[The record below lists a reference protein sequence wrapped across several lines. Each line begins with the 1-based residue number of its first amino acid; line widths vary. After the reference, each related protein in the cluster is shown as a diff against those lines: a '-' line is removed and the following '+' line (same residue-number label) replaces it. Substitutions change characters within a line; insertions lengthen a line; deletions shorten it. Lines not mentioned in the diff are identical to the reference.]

1 VSNLSSFD
9 ELPPLVGYAC
19 VFGDGVSSENIVAL
33 RRAAA
38 PAVGDFVVA
47 GLDFGVGAASTAA
60 VAILKSAGVAAV
72 ISRSFAP
79 TFYRAAI
86 AAGLP
91 ALVVE
96 ETGAVRPGD
105 RLRVDLEEHKIA
117 NLSSGDRYIIRNL
130 QDETLDVLRAG
141 GLATYLANHGYELGR
156 TRH

>member
-1 VSNLSSFD
+1 VSHLPEFD
-9 ELPPLVGYAC
+9 ELPPLLGNAC
-19 VFGDGVSSENIVAL
+19 VFGDGVSAESIVAL
-33 RRAAA
+33 PRTVP

-47 GLDFGVGAASTAA
+47 GLDFGVGAAPTAA
-60 VAILKSAGVAAV
+60 VEMLKTAGVAAV

-79 TFYRAAI
+79 PFFRAAI

-96 ETGAVRPGD
+96 ETGAVRSGD

-141 GLATYLANHGYELGR
+141 GLATYLANHGYGPGR